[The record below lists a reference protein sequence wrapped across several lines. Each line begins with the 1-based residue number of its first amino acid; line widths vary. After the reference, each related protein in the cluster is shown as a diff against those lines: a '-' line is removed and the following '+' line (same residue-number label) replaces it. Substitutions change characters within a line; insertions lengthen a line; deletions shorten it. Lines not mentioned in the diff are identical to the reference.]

1 VTSPSQTTR
10 SPLQRRV
17 ATAIVEAAAEV
28 FAARADGGSLNEVAE
43 LAGVGRATLYRYF
56 ANREA
61 LLAELAD
68 VAAAKV
74 ADRLGS
80 ARIDGVAVEE
90 GLRRAVAAFVDVG
103 DYFVVLAREGVRAS
117 PARLEAAIKQPLRRL
132 LDRGGETGT
141 IRSDIPSA
149 LLSELLVAQ
158 IVVALSAR
166 PTLGREDAVATVTSM
181 FLQGARAG
189 DGSSD
194 RSPRSTRD
202 E

>member
-1 VTSPSQTTR
+1 MTSASETNR

-28 FAARADGGSLNEVAE
+28 FAARADGGSLHEVAE

-80 ARIDGVAVEE
+80 ARIDGGAVEE

-103 DYFVVLAREGVRAS
+103 PYFVVLAREGVRSS
-117 PARLEAAIKQPLRRL
+117 PERLEATIKKPLRGL
-132 LDRGGETGT
+132 FERGEKTGS
-141 IRSDIPSA
+141 IRSDIPAA

-158 IVVALSAR
+158 VVVALSAR
-166 PTLGREDAVATVTSM
+166 PELGREDAVATVTSM
-181 FLQGARAG
+181 FLEGARAG
-189 DGSSD
+189 GASNDS
-194 RSPRSTRD
+194 SPRPPAR